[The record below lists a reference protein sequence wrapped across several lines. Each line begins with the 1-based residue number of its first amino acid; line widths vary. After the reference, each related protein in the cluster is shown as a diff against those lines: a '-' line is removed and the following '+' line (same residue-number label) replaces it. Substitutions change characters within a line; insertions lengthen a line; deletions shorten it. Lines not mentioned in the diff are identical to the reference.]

1 MKNKGFTLIELMGAI
16 VILLLLVLIIFP
28 SIINVIKKTG
38 GEIDTATKA
47 LIIDATKSYIE
58 DKKDIEN
65 YNLTEG
71 NIYCIQIQKLIEGN
85 YLIDNLKTGANLN
98 DFDITRY
105 VKVTVEDDKYNYT
118 ILDNSN
124 CTEVRK

>member
-16 VILLLLVLIIFP
+16 IILLVLVLLIFP
-28 SIINVIKKTG
+28 SIINIIKKTS

-47 LIIDATKSYIE
+47 LIVDATKGYIE

-65 YNLTEG
+65 YTLKEG
-71 NIYCIQIQKLIEGN
+71 NVYCIKIQKLIEDN

-105 VKVTVEDDKYNYT
+105 VKVTIEEEKYNYT
-118 ILDNSN
+118 IIGTD
-124 CTEVRK
+124 CTEVKN